1 VEPYDPTKDYTNPSD
16 PTLVQLGDGSSDTGC
31 TLTLANCHA
40 APTVDPQLLKWGNK
54 IEFSVRL
61 DNEFCVCKHTAKVFV
76 FLASRNYTF
85 EADELV
91 DPADPKGPNEWDW
104 NLKTWNETLA
114 SPESW
119 SMFDKLSD
127 CVNTKVGVP
136 VLFDKSSSWFFGLSA
151 FWGNRG
157 PCEIYIRGSIKK
169 DDPLNGWY
177 SAVFDQTRDADGS
190 RKELYGSTDVQFM
203 YYNQSDDLTFLRE
216 MAQSSDSELSE
227 PVLETAEKFG
237 FRFQWGSW
245 NYLQQNAVVES
256 ADVGVSLVLEK
267 PNPKENVFPYIPDP
281 LLYNPRAVDA
291 QGEIYSYEGPMTP
304 QAFAALQKLYEQGL
318 QLI

>member
-1 VEPYDPTKDYTNPSD
+1 
-16 PTLVQLGDGSSDTGC
+16 
-31 TLTLANCHA
+31 
-40 APTVDPQLLKWGNK
+40 
-54 IEFSVRL
+54 
-61 DNEFCVCKHTAKVFV
+61 
-76 FLASRNYTF
+76 
-85 EADELV
+85 
-91 DPADPKGPNEWDW
+91 
-104 NLKTWNETLA
+104 
-114 SPESW
+114 
-119 SMFDKLSD
+119 
-127 CVNTKVGVP
+127 
-136 VLFDKSSSWFFGLSA
+136 
-151 FWGNRG
+151 
-157 PCEIYIRGSIKK
+157 
-169 DDPLNGWY
+169 
-177 SAVFDQTRDADGS
+177 
-190 RKELYGSTDVQFM
+190 
-203 YYNQSDDLTFLRE
+203 